1 MNFFCYVGISQ
12 FLSVYWDQNKT
23 HTLLEFFPD
32 FLNYRFWQLVI
43 QMRTLFILVCSLLSY
58 CATKNNFLCLHFLFC
73 FASRQLSATHTR
85 SGQFWPIKNSKTF
98 GNNSSR
104 VRGHFEVTVNRLYLF
119 LAATIPYIAPLHIVL
134 GMLVCY
140 IVFILSGVAA
150 FLQAP
155 VATMSRRGPIWQDR
169 WLVYAFVIS

>member
-1 MNFFCYVGISQ
+1 
-12 FLSVYWDQNKT
+12 
-23 HTLLEFFPD
+23 
-32 FLNYRFWQLVI
+32 
-43 QMRTLFILVCSLLSY
+43 MRTLFILVCSLLSY
-58 CATKNNFLCLHFLFC
+58 CTTKNNFLCLHFLFC

-104 VRGHFEVTVNRLYLF
+104 VRGHFEDAVNRLYLF
-119 LAATIPYIAPLHIVL
+119 LQLEMILPDMCKICIFLRGTSYNLLHFCELYLYKHAATIPYIAPLHIVL

>member
-1 MNFFCYVGISQ
+1 ML
-12 FLSVYWDQNKT
+12 LSRVTVSSKWPRS
-23 HTLLEFFPD
+23 LLEFFPD

-43 QMRTLFILVCSLLSY
+43 QMRTLIILLCSLLSY

-119 LAATIPYIAPLHIVL
+119 LQLEMILPECVKYVSFWEVHHIT
-134 GMLVCY
+134 CY
-140 IVFILSGVAA
+140 TSVNCTCTSMQLL
-150 FLQAP
+150 FL
-155 VATMSRRGPIWQDR
+155 I
-169 WLVYAFVIS
+169 